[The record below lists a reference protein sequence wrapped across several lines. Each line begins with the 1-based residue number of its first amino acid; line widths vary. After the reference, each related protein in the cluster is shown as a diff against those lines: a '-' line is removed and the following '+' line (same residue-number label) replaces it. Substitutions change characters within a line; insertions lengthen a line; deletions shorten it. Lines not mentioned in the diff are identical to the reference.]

1 MGSRPLPDVSGDA
14 TMSSDERDRAAL
26 VRAAADS
33 WGEEAAATLSEL
45 LPPSGD
51 RPATKRDVEGVLAAM
66 NALDDRHE
74 ARLDGMDA
82 RFDRMDAR
90 FDQMETRFDQRLDER
105 LDAAV
110 DRITAA
116 FERRISDA
124 VTVQTRTLV
133 FSQLGAL
140 VVIAALAFGLR

>member
-1 MGSRPLPDVSGDA
+1 M
-14 TMSSDERDRAAL
+14 TSDDRDRAAL
-26 VRAAADS
+26 VRAAAES

-51 RPATKRDVEGVLAAM
+51 RPATKRDIDGVLAAM
-66 NALDDRHE
+66 NAMDDRYE
-74 ARLDGMDA
+74 ARFAQMDA
-82 RFDRMDAR
+82 GFAR
-90 FDQMETRFDQRLDER
+90 METRFARMETRFGQRLDER
-105 LDAAV
+105 LDATV

-124 VTVQTRTLV
+124 VTTQTRTLV
-133 FSQLGAL
+133 FSQLAAL

>member
-1 MGSRPLPDVSGDA
+1 M
-14 TMSSDERDRAAL
+14 TSDDRDRAAL
-26 VRAAADS
+26 VRAAAES

-51 RPATKRDVEGVLAAM
+51 RPATKRDIDGVLAAM
-66 NALDDRHE
+66 NAMDDRYE
-74 ARLDGMDA
+74 ARFA
-82 RFDRMDAR
+82 
-90 FDQMETRFDQRLDER
+90 QMETRFARMETRFGQRLDER
-105 LDAAV
+105 LDATV

-124 VTVQTRTLV
+124 VTTQTRTLV
-133 FSQLGAL
+133 FSQLAAL